1 MGQRKQGR
9 KYLFKKKWF
18 RWWMLPVGA
27 SILVWV
33 LFHTVF
39 LAGYIPTES
48 MEPTLKKGSFLI
60 APRVY
65 SGLERG
71 DVIVF
76 WREGELLVKR
86 IAAVGGDIVD
96 LDKLSYTMGWAVPK
110 RKQQVVVVPENSYFV
125 LGDNTDHSFDS
136 RYWKELYVREADV
149 VAKVWES
156 NTPQQSCGVL
166 TRAHSPNAHMCALG
180 SLRTRE

>member
-1 MGQRKQGR
+1 MEQRKQGR

-60 APRVY
+60 ASRV
-65 SGLERG
+65 SSSLEKG
-71 DVIVF
+71 EVSVF
-76 WREGELLVKR
+76 RREGELLVKR
-86 IAAVGGDIVD
+86 IAAVGGDTVD
-96 LDKLSYTMGWAVPK
+96 LDKLSYTPGWMVPK
-110 RKQQVVVVPENSYFV
+110 RDQQVVVVPENSYLV

-136 RYWKELYVREADV
+136 RYWEEMYVREADV
-149 VAKVWES
+149 VAKVWE
-156 NTPQQSCGVL
+156 
-166 TRAHSPNAHMCALG
+166 
-180 SLRTRE
+180 

>member
-1 MGQRKQGR
+1 MEQRKQGR
-9 KYLFKKKWF
+9 KQPSKKKWF
-18 RWWMLPVGA
+18 RWWMLLVGA

-39 LAGYIPTES
+39 LAGYVPTES

-76 WREGELLVKR
+76 RREGELLVKR
-86 IAAVGGDIVD
+86 IAAVGGDTVD
-96 LDKLSYTMGWAVPK
+96 LDKLSYTPGWVVPK
-110 RKQQVVVVPENSYFV
+110 RNQQVVVVPGNSYFV
-125 LGDNTDHSFDS
+125 LGDNVNNSFDS
-136 RYWKELYVREADV
+136 RYWEEMYVREADV
-149 VAKVWES
+149 VAKVWE
-156 NTPQQSCGVL
+156 
-166 TRAHSPNAHMCALG
+166 
-180 SLRTRE
+180 